1 MIYSAS
7 ISYPNMFSSS
17 SGKTSVKTAFD
28 AINNR
33 LALLLQSAYTE
44 LFGDPAFGCGL
55 YEMTFEYATDSTYL
69 ILKDMIVDAITKY
82 EPSIEV
88 TKDGIE
94 IEFNKL
100 NNHIEITI
108 NYRMRGSD
116 LYNST
121 ALELNVEGAE

>member
-7 ISYPNMFSSS
+7 ISYPNIFSSS
-17 SGKTSVKTAFD
+17 RGKTTVKTAFD

-33 LALLLQSAYTE
+33 LSLLLQSAYTE
-44 LFGDPAFGCGL
+44 LLGDPDFGCGL
-55 YEMTFEYATDSTYL
+55 YEMTFEYADDSTYL
-69 ILKDMIVDAITKY
+69 ILKDMISEAITKY

-88 TKDGIE
+88 NKEDIK

-108 NYRMRGSD
+108 TYRMRGSD

-121 ALELNVEGAE
+121 NLNLNVEGVK

>member
-7 ISYPNMFSSS
+7 ISYPNIFSSS
-17 SGKTSVKTAFD
+17 SGKTTVKTAFD

-33 LALLLQSAYTE
+33 LSLLLQSAYTE
-44 LFGDPAFGCGL
+44 LLGDPDFGCGL
-55 YEMTFEYATDSTYL
+55 YEMTFEYADDSTYL
-69 ILKDMIVDAITKY
+69 ILKDMISEAITKY
-82 EPSIEV
+82 EPS
-88 TKDGIE
+88 IE

-108 NYRMRGSD
+108 TYRMRGSD

-121 ALELNVEGAE
+121 NLNLNVEGVK